1 MSEELAKPLR
11 YLVLDTETS
20 GLTDEDT
27 PVELGW
33 IEIDENFNVLN
44 EHQTLLDPRRM
55 IAPAASAVHGLTLDD
70 LKDSPTLEEYFSADD
85 PSCYGRR
92 FTDPCVL
99 IGHKISFDHRFV
111 KDYFNL
117 VDLLDTLL
125 WSRRLYSDMDN
136 AKLTTMSYALGL
148 PRPTDAHRVLSD
160 CTTALHLVK
169 HIAERTGLTL
179 AQLVEASKEPRAL
192 PLCPFGKHA
201 GKDWSEVPTPYL
213 RWMKDAIKDDLD
225 IAFSVKQEFL
235 RRTNK

>member
-1 MSEELAKPLR
+1 MSEELTKPLR
-11 YLVLDTETS
+11 YLVLDVESS
-20 GLTDEDT
+20 GLGEDAKM
-27 PVELGW
+27 VELGW
-33 IEIDENFNVLN
+33 LEIDEDFNILD
-44 EHQTLLDPRRM
+44 ERQTLLDPQCM
-55 IAPAASAVHGLTLDD
+55 IAPAASAIHGLTLAD
-70 LKDSPTLEEYFSADD
+70 LRDSPTVEEYFSVDD
-85 PSCYGRR
+85 PSCFGHA

-111 KDYFNL
+111 KDYFNV

-125 WSRRLYSDMDN
+125 WSRRLFPSMDN
-136 AKLTTMSYALGL
+136 AKLTTMSYALNL

-192 PLCPFGKHA
+192 PTNPIGKHA

-235 RRTNK
+235 RRANK